1 MTSKKNDIVWRFKGF
16 EWIFIGVFIIVT
28 IIDISIYYYFI
39 SVDSTLDDRIKVL
52 TILAPFTSIAIAAM
66 GIAYQA
72 EMTKRREIQF
82 KIHQQR
88 KEANEEFLIV
98 LEKLMK
104 FTKQNDKDVVGKI
117 EDDYRALRPKLITY
131 ASPEVINIFTNI
143 IDPKQQNRD
152 PILTAKK
159 YSELFLRIRSEAG
172 FAGEDVPTRQL
183 VSLILTDI
191 YEPIYNDI
199 FDERGYLK

>member
-1 MTSKKNDIVWRFKGF
+1 
-16 EWIFIGVFIIVT
+16 
-28 IIDISIYYYFI
+28 
-39 SVDSTLDDRIKVL
+39 
-52 TILAPFTSIAIAAM
+52 
-66 GIAYQA
+66 
-72 EMTKRREIQF
+72 MTKRREIQF

-104 FTKQNDKDVVGKI
+104 FTKQEDKDVVGKI

-131 ASPEVINIFTNI
+131 ASPEVISIFTNI

>member
-1 MTSKKNDIVWRFKGF
+1 M
-16 EWIFIGVFIIVT
+16 
-28 IIDISIYYYFI
+28 
-39 SVDSTLDDRIKVL
+39 DSTLDDRIKVL

-104 FTKQNDKDVVGKI
+104 FTKQKDEDVVEKI

-131 ASPEVINIFTNI
+131 ASPEVISIFTNI

-152 PILTAKK
+152 PILTAKNTQNCS
-159 YSELFLRIRSEAG
+159 SELDLKPVLQAKM
-172 FAGEDVPTRQL
+172 
-183 VSLILTDI
+183 
-191 YEPIYNDI
+191 
-199 FDERGYLK
+199 YLHVNW